1 MGLNIWDLRLILK
14 FIWKWLSENHKVIG
28 ISEVFVV
35 TPWFLT
41 MQKAIIV
48 ECKFCK
54 CLVFASWKTRTKK
67 LNFLITVITN
77 TILASLETKK
87 LFVFYRESLLY
98 KGKCA
103 IELDIFH
110 LIISVLLFKI
120 TGSLF
125 CNSTILPLENK
136 SYNNYKME
144 IVIT

>member
-67 LNFLITVITN
+67 LNFLITVIPN

-110 LIISVLLFKI
+110 LIKSVLLFKI

-136 SYNNYKME
+136 NYNNYKME

>member
-67 LNFLITVITN
+67 LNFLITVIPN

-136 SYNNYKME
+136 NYNNYKME

>member
-48 ECKFCK
+48 KCKFCK

-136 SYNNYKME
+136 NYNNYKME

>member
-35 TPWFLT
+35 TPWFLI

-136 SYNNYKME
+136 NYNNYKME

>member
-98 KGKCA
+98 KGNCA

-136 SYNNYKME
+136 NYNNYKME